1 MVGKLSLTTSMLFCL
16 HVCKALRPMWSPAS
30 RAINLRSNV
39 FIRECSLPRNYAK
52 GTGLFL
58 SKKRNDSNRPKC
70 RMLNADVSEFDI
82 SKFPRPLKG
91 VLFDM
96 DVSFERLYFVKLDD
110 ARNINNICREHCLT
124 LSPCTG
130 EHMPMYLCGKCRR
143 FPPILFLGN
152 ITTRIWAVEQR
163 RVKNRLDS
171 TRATDTLQGRLTPW
185 RRCFLKPDQSS
196 ERVWL
201 PCWNRFHTAAVF
213 PPCACARA
221 LMRRKESTRAQVPAR
236 ARARA
241 VLRVCARSQEFEVL
255 ARTDLVCLPGVVEV
269 PAASPP
275 SPILPPPFSLRCP
288 LSLRRFPSFAHC
300 RPVGPAAV
308 SRAQRRQ
315 YALPT
320 PPR

>member
-39 FIRECSLPRNYAK
+39 FIRECSLPRHYAK

-236 ARARA
+236 ARAR
-241 VLRVCARSQEFEVL
+241 
-255 ARTDLVCLPGVVEV
+255 G
-269 PAASPP
+269 
-275 SPILPPPFSLRCP
+275 
-288 LSLRRFPSFAHC
+288 
-300 RPVGPAAV
+300 
-308 SRAQRRQ
+308 
-315 YALPT
+315 
-320 PPR
+320 

>member
-1 MVGKLSLTTSMLFCL
+1 MDGKLSLITAMLFFL

-30 RAINLRSNV
+30 RALNLRSNKI
-39 FIRECSLPRNYAK
+39 IRECSLPRNYAK
-52 GTGLFL
+52 ETGLFL

-70 RMLNADVSEFDI
+70 RMLNDVVSDFDK

-171 TRATDTLQGRLTPW
+171 TRATDTLTGLLRDLQLGHLLLCTSGCTSGGPTLCRRCCSCGGQRVPCDVAQW
-185 RRCFLKPDQSS
+185 RR
-196 ERVWL
+196 
-201 PCWNRFHTAAVF
+201 AGAV
-213 PPCACARA
+213 
-221 LMRRKESTRAQVPAR
+221 
-236 ARARA
+236 
-241 VLRVCARSQEFEVL
+241 
-255 ARTDLVCLPGVVEV
+255 
-269 PAASPP
+269 
-275 SPILPPPFSLRCP
+275 
-288 LSLRRFPSFAHC
+288 
-300 RPVGPAAV
+300 
-308 SRAQRRQ
+308 
-315 YALPT
+315 
-320 PPR
+320 